1 MDFESNAL
9 YEALGIEAPAES
21 ENPGNSPDDSN
32 LESTD
37 TNEQQEQDVEE
48 VEESHEEERADDSS
62 SSVSDVQ
69 PNSADREKE
78 LYDASLTAAF
88 MGRKNPFTGKP
99 ILNKAD
105 YDEYVKAV
113 NEQTATEEREKAE
126 SKAKESGIDPETL
139 QAVLSNTAFGK
150 QMERSAQITER
161 IAREQRNKAINELI
175 SKDIEQIHK
184 YDESVTD
191 VASLLKTKKGEEIKS
206 LVSSGRLTYL
216 QAFKTVYFDEIAT
229 ARTKAA
235 KQSAL
240 NQSAS
245 KEHLQSTAQR
255 GSGESEIPTDLVT
268 GAENMGISDMDE
280 INKYYQN
287 YIKSTRRQTK

>member
-21 ENPGNSPDDSN
+21 ENPGNSPEDSN

-48 VEESHEEERADDSS
+48 VEESHEEERADDSA

-105 YDEYVKAV
+105 YDEYVRAV

-126 SKAKESGIDPETL
+126 SKAKESGIDAETL
-139 QAVLSNTAFGK
+139 QTLLKNTPLG
-150 QMERSAQITER
+150 QQLLRSAQITENTER
-161 IAREQRNKAINELI
+161 TNRQNAINKLI
-175 SKDIEQIHK
+175 ENDINEIHK

-191 VASLLKTKKGEEIKS
+191 VESLMKTSKGAEIKQ

-216 QAFKTVYFDEIAT
+216 QAFKTVYFDDIAE
-229 ARTKAA
+229 ARSKMV
-235 KQSAL
+235 KQSAM
-240 NQSAS
+240 NASAS
-245 KEHLQSTAQR
+245 KEHLHPTSQR
-255 GSGESEIPTDLVT
+255 GSGDSDVPPEMIA
-268 GAENMGISDMDE
+268 GAEKMGISDKDS
-280 INKYYQN
+280 ISRYYRDYMN
-287 YIKSTRRQTK
+287 SIRRK